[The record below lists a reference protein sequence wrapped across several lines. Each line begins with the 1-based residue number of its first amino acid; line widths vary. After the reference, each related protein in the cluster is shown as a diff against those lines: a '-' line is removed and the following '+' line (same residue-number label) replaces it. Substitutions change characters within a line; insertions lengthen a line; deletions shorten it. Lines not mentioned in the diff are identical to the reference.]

1 MKKRI
6 AAFMCVLALIA
17 AAVCVSLMIRASSRN
32 QTQREEYA
40 ILFADYE
47 QYGLV
52 YNQQTNRLYYNNEL
66 VRYFED
72 IVNEDSYRVW
82 PNKDGTV
89 DVYAVRYEDG
99 ALAGVDVFDEQE
111 FQART
116 PALED
121 AICELQ
127 ITENIDGYTAD
138 TEELVKDELE
148 KAYAIYRQYGLT
160 YDRESD
166 RLYYEG
172 ELVNYF
178 EDEALKHFFGPFD
191 DSPMDIQAIRDSQ
204 GTLTGLDIRNSD
216 MSSEGGKKP

>member
-52 YNQQTNRLYYNNEL
+52 YNQQTNRLYYNDEL

-89 DVYAVRYEDG
+89 DV
-99 ALAGVDVFDEQE
+99 LS
-111 FQART
+111 
-116 PALED
+116 L
-121 AICELQ
+121 IH
-127 ITENIDGYTAD
+127 I
-138 TEELVKDELE
+138 
-148 KAYAIYRQYGLT
+148 
-160 YDRESD
+160 
-166 RLYYEG
+166 
-172 ELVNYF
+172 
-178 EDEALKHFFGPFD
+178 
-191 DSPMDIQAIRDSQ
+191 
-204 GTLTGLDIRNSD
+204 
-216 MSSEGGKKP
+216 